1 MQIIVEVQNRKKLD
15 LLIELLNSLEFVKSI
30 RVEDA
35 SATAVPVKPNGSFF
49 SRYYG
54 SLKTGKSP
62 DQIDQELNTLRK
74 EWERDTF

>member
-30 RVEDA
+30 RIADA
-35 SATAVPVKPNGSFF
+35 PILAVPAKTNGSFF
-49 SRYYG
+49 TRYYG

-62 DQIDQELNTLRK
+62 DQIDQELKSLRK
-74 EWERDTF
+74 EWERDTY